1 MVFRKIVNISR
12 PDREVGWAQQT
23 NAIAKAN
30 NNWNTEV
37 MGNRISDIGAM
48 KSRVGTENRGRKFG
62 APMPARLGT
71 EKKPAVV
78 SVQSEARLKEV
89 TSIFEQHGWKYR
101 IGLDPEKPEDV
112 SDLNRLLNPL
122 KPKTAENKVGR
133 NEPCPCGSG
142 KKFKNCRAH

>member
-1 MVFRKIVNISR
+1 
-12 PDREVGWAQQT
+12 
-23 NAIAKAN
+23 
-30 NNWNTEV
+30 
-37 MGNRISDIGAM
+37 
-48 KSRVGTENRGRKFG
+48 
-62 APMPARLGT
+62 MPARLGT

-89 TSIFEQHGWKYR
+89 TSKFEQHSWKYR